1 MRGSYLAIAAAVLLF
16 CVPLTAWGDLT
27 AYISMPPST
36 ITKFD
41 SGGDRTFSF
50 DVLVDAT
57 FASSGIQLQ
66 VQTLQGT
73 LEGEEMV
80 YQGQQFGIF
89 HLTNITFTESDDL
102 VWQPDMGLGLPEFE
116 DDFDSNGLSQVIA
129 TLPLT
134 DPAPAGTSYL
144 MTVYGR
150 VDDGAALGAY
160 YFNLASIIGVN
171 GDLGG
176 DGVAGVAGAP
186 LKIEIT
192 AIPAPAALPLGAIG
206 LALVGWCRKRLVSGE
221 PAGAGAA

>member
-1 MRGSYLAIAAAVLLF
+1 MRATYLAIAAAALLV

-27 AYISMPPST
+27 AYISTPPST

-73 LEGEEMV
+73 LQGEEMV
-80 YQGQQFGIF
+80 YQGQQFDIF
-89 HLTNITFTESDDL
+89 HLTNITFTENDTL
-102 VWQPDMGLGLPEFE
+102 VWAPDMGLSLPGVE
-116 DDFDSNGLSQVIA
+116 DDFDSNGLSQIIA
-129 TLPLT
+129 TLPLS

-160 YFNLASIIGVN
+160 YFNLANIIGV
-171 GDLGG
+171 
-176 DGVAGVAGAP
+176 DGELEVAGVAGAP
-186 LKIEIT
+186 LKLEIT
-192 AIPAPAALPLGAIG
+192 AIPAPAALPLGVIG
-206 LALVGWCRKRLVSGE
+206 LALVGWCRKRLISGE